1 MTRLPHS
8 AASALSLLLG
18 AGLASPLPAQPQAP
32 AAERIAEQLS
42 EPLVFQG
49 LGPHTRKV
57 TTTNPKAQTYF
68 NQGLNWMYSF
78 NHDEAIRSFEHAA
91 KLDPACAMA
100 WWGIAI
106 CNGPHI
112 NAPVMEERQCSAAWE
127 ALQKAKAN
135 LKNATPVE
143 KALITALEA
152 RYVDPA
158 SPPGGKLPLSMDE
171 RRPLDQAYAD
181 AMAKVYA
188 AHKDDADV
196 ATMYAEALMD
206 LRPWDL
212 YEVGTHAPRPETG
225 PAVAALEHAL
235 KLNPNHPG
243 ANHYYIH
250 AIEGSSTPEKAD
262 EVADRLRTLVP
273 ASGHMVHMPSHI
285 DARVGRW
292 ALAAEQN
299 RKAIEVDRRYREL
312 SPTHGIYHLYM
323 AHDDH
328 FLAYTC
334 MMLGRREEAV
344 RAAGEMVRKIPADF
358 MVAAAPFVDAY
369 TPIQTEV
376 LVRFA
381 MWDEVLAFPE
391 PPEHLPITRALWRQ
405 ARATA
410 FNAKGMR
417 SEALEEHAAF
427 RKAKAAVPKDAMM
440 AQNPAHTVLELA
452 DLLLSGELKYFAG
465 SLDAAVADLNKA
477 AEIEDSLRYI
487 EPPDWVQPVR
497 HTLGAILLDAGRAKD
512 AEAVYRTDLQRNP
525 NNGWA
530 LFGLAQSLKAQGKD
544 SKDAEQRYK
553 KAWEHADTPLHASC
567 LCLPEKK

>member
-1 MTRLPHS
+1 MSLTRICV
-8 AASALSLLLG
+8 ALAVMSG
-18 AGLASPLPAQPQAP
+18 CAQSFPVFAQTQA
-32 AAERIAEQLS
+32 AAEQAAEPRLF
-42 EPLVFQG
+42 EG

-57 TTTNPKAQTYF
+57 STSNAKAQAYF
-68 NQGLNWMYSF
+68 DQGLNWMYSF
-78 NHDEAIRSFEHAA
+78 NHDEAIRSFEYAA
-91 KLDPACAMA
+91 KLDPTCAMA
-100 WWGIAI
+100 HWGVAI

-112 NAPVMEERQCSAAWE
+112 NAPTIEEYQARAAWQ
-127 ALQKAKAN
+127 ALQRAKENIKHAS
-135 LKNATPVE
+135 PVE
-143 KALITALEA
+143 AALITALEA
-152 RYVDPA
+152 RYVDPDN
-158 SPPGGKLPLSMDE
+158 PPGGKLPLTADE

-188 AHKDDADV
+188 QFPDDADV
-196 ATMYAEALMD
+196 ATLYAEALMD

-212 YEVGTHAPRPETG
+212 YEVITYKPRPETG
-225 PAVAALEHAL
+225 PALEALERAL

-250 AIEGSSTPEKAD
+250 AMEGSDTPERAD

-285 DARVGRW
+285 DARTGRW

-299 RKAIEVDRRYREL
+299 RKAIEVDRAYREL
-312 SPTHGIYHLYM
+312 SPNQGAYHLYM

-328 FLAYTC
+328 FLAYAC

-344 RAAGEMVRKIPADF
+344 RAANEMVRKIPEDF
-358 MVAAAPFVDAY
+358 MRSAAFYVDGY

-391 PPEHLPITRALWRQ
+391 PPEYLPITRALWRF

-410 FNAKGMR
+410 YNAQGKR
-417 SEALEEHAAF
+417 EEALAEQAEF
-427 RKAKAAVPKDAMM
+427 RKAKAAVPPDAMM
-440 AQNPAHTVLELA
+440 VQNPGHKILDLA
-452 DLLLSGELKYFAG
+452 DLVLSGELKYFG
-465 SLDAAVADLNKA
+465 GDVDGAVADLTKA

-497 HTLGAILLDAGRAKD
+497 HSLGAILLDAGRAKE
-512 AEAVYRTDLQRNP
+512 AEQVYRDDLQRNP

-530 LFGLAQSLKAQGKD
+530 YFGLARALKAQGKD
-544 SKDAEQRYK
+544 ASDVEEKFKR
-553 KAWEHADTPLHASC
+553 AWEHADTPLHASC
-567 LCLPEKK
+567 LCLPEEK